1 MGEHWLVIDTASRT
15 GRVGL
20 VGDGVVVGT
29 AALDAA
35 RRHARDL
42 TPAAAGLL
50 DAAGLKPAGLTGV
63 VVSIGPGSY
72 TGLRV
77 GITAAKAL
85 SYATGCALVPVPTFA
100 AIANRAAAAD
110 LWVIADALQGQAY
123 LQRYRDGEPDGPLRI
138 VTAAEVLPAAPPDA
152 WFTGPGVAVFES
164 LLAGRALAPEGE
176 PSVVPPAR
184 REGGIFPRR
193 EPRCSSWSRCTCGS
207 SRRRRSRHPRRPRR
221 DLPVRCSRSAGGRRS
236 RQPPPRRCPWPAPP
250 ASSGPSTG

>member
-20 VGDGVVVGT
+20 VRDGAAAGA

-42 TPAAAGLL
+42 TPAVAGLL
-50 DAAGLKPAGLTGV
+50 DAAGLTAANLTGV
-63 VVSIGPGSY
+63 VVSVGPGSY

-110 LWVIADALQGQAY
+110 LWVIADALQGQVY
-123 LQRYRDGEPDGPLRI
+123 VQRYRGAEAADPLRI
-138 VTAAEVLPAAPPDA
+138 AAAAEVLPAAPAGA
-152 WFTGPGVAVFES
+152 WFSGPGVAVFET
-164 LLAGRALAPEGE
+164 LLAGRSVVPEGDREPTVESLFAASRGIAPLTRAEMFALEPLYLRGSSAEEAAKKKAPEGG
-176 PSVVPPAR
+176 PP
-184 REGGIFPRR
+184 
-193 EPRCSSWSRCTCGS
+193 
-207 SRRRRSRHPRRPRR
+207 
-221 DLPVRCSRSAGGRRS
+221 
-236 RQPPPRRCPWPAPP
+236 
-250 ASSGPSTG
+250 